1 MTNITTLER
10 VLQAKAEELLE
21 KKGYEKIFYS
31 EGIGGMWERD
41 NTVVDITVHAG
52 HHNAVIVIDPYIVI
66 RVNEEPHIIHAE
78 KEIKELFENF

>member
-21 KKGYEKIFYS
+21 KKGYEKTFYS
-31 EGIGGMWERD
+31 EGIGGMWKRG

-52 HHNAVIVIDPYIVI
+52 HHNTLIVIDPYIVI
-66 RVNEEPHIIHAE
+66 RINETPHIIHTE
-78 KEIKELFENF
+78 KEIKEFFENL